1 MEKILE
7 EHKMENKYLKLY
19 AAFKAG
25 YLGENILNTYFPFF
39 ANILYEKH
47 IEIIDEY
54 VLQTEFEKKY
64 NFKPTIPFIRQV
76 LSIGLENKCIIK
88 AKNNYNSDFSK
99 LKQYYLNTD
108 DFESNWSTLLQRFKE
123 YFSNNKT
130 AYDLNNLENDI
141 ISYIENNDYLI
152 VSQTELE
159 NSMPLPDSFEYTW
172 VRFIQTLSENSSPLI
187 DFIAAICASNIF
199 KEALLYC
206 GETND
211 SFKDLNVYLDSPMVF
226 ALLGM
231 DSDERT
237 KSYQILVKDMIKAG
251 CNVQVLDNN
260 FSEIE
265 GIVNRS
271 ATWANSTQYD
281 ISKATK
287 VAKYLHDLEFSQEEM
302 IEYCESLEEKIND
315 FGITVKKTEFNMQEI
330 SFQED
335 ELKLFDMVKSK
346 YDEQNLGISDEKV
359 QSIETDVRSIILIYR
374 QRQGRSSVK
383 IQTCSHIMLTL
394 NGVLA
399 NVSKNYE
406 SNQSINAG
414 HIPACIS
421 ADLFGAILWL
431 NSPHDMLNYH
441 KHKLLADCYSSLQ
454 PSKALLDKYASSLE
468 SAKSLGE
475 IDEKKYLFM
484 RTHSMVS
491 DALMNVTKGDYAR
504 FTDRTYLDVYEEI
517 KFEAKKEYLAE
528 AEQHNQTKQE
538 LENVVQKN
546 SELSQEMNSLKQ
558 EFQKYKDEQTRK
570 NEELFNSASTIIGN
584 FISIVLLAI
593 PYIYFLVK
601 LEFIKAKYASQVTKG
616 NIIYLTIAVIAG
628 LFLAFI
634 YTQFKKIIT
643 YIVRKAIRKF
653 MQK

>member
-47 IEIIDEY
+47 IEIVDEY
-54 VLQTEFEKKY
+54 VLQAEFEKKY
-64 NFKPTIPFIRQV
+64 SFKPTIPFIRQV
-76 LSIGLENKCIIK
+76 LSIGLENKSIIK
-88 AKNNYNSDFSK
+88 IKNNYNSDFFK
-99 LKQYYLNTD
+99 LKQYTLNTD
-108 DFESNWSTLLQRFKE
+108 DFENNWNSLLHEFQK
-123 YFSNNKT
+123 YSSSNKT
-130 AYDLNNLENDI
+130 GYDLKNLENDI

-159 NSMPLPDSFEYTW
+159 NTMPLPDSFEYTW
-172 VRFIQTLSENSSPLI
+172 IRFVKNLSENSSHLI

-206 GETND
+206 GEAND
-211 SFKDLNVYLDSPMVF
+211 TFNNLNVYLDSPMVF

-251 CNVQVLDNN
+251 CNVQILDNN

-271 ATWANSTQYD
+271 ATWANSTQYN

-287 VAKYLHDLEFSQEEM
+287 VAKYLHDLECSQEEM

-315 FGITVKKTEFNMQEI
+315 FGITIKKTEFDMQES

-335 ELKLFDMVKSK
+335 ELKLFDMVKSR
-346 YDEQNLGISDEKV
+346 YDEQNMGISDEKV
-359 QSIETDVRSIILIYR
+359 QSIETDVRSIILVYR
-374 QRQGRSSVK
+374 QRQGRTSVK

-406 SNQSINAG
+406 SNQSLNAG

-421 ADLFGAILWL
+421 ADLFGALLWL
-431 NSPHDMLNYH
+431 NSPTSIINYH
-441 KHKLLADCYSSLQ
+441 KHKLLADCYASLQ
-454 PSKALLDKYASSLE
+454 PSKELLDKYASSLE
-468 SAKSLGE
+468 NAKSLGE

-528 AEQHNQTKQE
+528 VKQHKQTKQE
-538 LENVVQKN
+538 LKNVMQKN
-546 SELSQEMNSLKQ
+546 DELSQEMNSLKQ
-558 EFQKYKDEQTRK
+558 DFQHYKDEQNQKAKKR
-570 NEELFNSASTIIGN
+570 FNMVSSVIGN
-584 FISIVLLAI
+584 CISFILLVA
-593 PYIYFLVK
+593 PYIFLLVK

-616 NIIYLTIAVIAG
+616 NIIYLTLAVIAG
-628 LFLAFI
+628 LILIFI
-634 YTQFKKIIT
+634 YTQLKKLIT
-643 YIVRKAIRKF
+643 FIVRKILQKF
-653 MQK
+653 MLQ

>member
-7 EHKMENKYLKLY
+7 KHKMENKYLKLY

-47 IEIIDEY
+47 IEIVDEY
-54 VLQTEFEKKY
+54 VLQAEFEKKY

-76 LSIGLENKCIIK
+76 LSIGLENKSIIK
-88 AKNNYNSDFSK
+88 IKNNYNSDFSK
-99 LKQYYLNTD
+99 LKQYTLNTD
-108 DFESNWSTLLQRFKE
+108 DFENNWNSLLHEFQK
-123 YFSNNKT
+123 YSSSNKT
-130 AYDLNNLENDI
+130 GYDLNNLENDI
-141 ISYIENNDYLI
+141 ISYIENNDYLV

-159 NSMPLPDSFEYTW
+159 NTMPLPDSFEYTW
-172 VRFIQTLSENSSPLI
+172 IRFVKNLSENSSHLI

-206 GETND
+206 GEAND
-211 SFKDLNVYLDSPMVF
+211 TFNNLNVYLDSPMVF

-251 CNVQVLDNN
+251 CNVQILDNN

-271 ATWANSTQYD
+271 ATWANSTQYN

-287 VAKYLHDLEFSQEEM
+287 VAKYLHDLECSQEEM

-315 FGITVKKTEFNMQEI
+315 FGITIKKTEFDMQES

-335 ELKLFDMVKSK
+335 ELKLFDMVKSR
-346 YDEQNLGISDEKV
+346 YDEQNMGISDEKV
-359 QSIETDVRSIILIYR
+359 QSIETDVRSIILVYR
-374 QRQGRSSVK
+374 QRQGRTSVK

-406 SNQSINAG
+406 SNQSLNAG

-421 ADLFGAILWL
+421 ADLFGALLWL
-431 NSPHDMLNYH
+431 NSPTSIINYH
-441 KHKLLADCYSSLQ
+441 KHKLLADCYASLQ
-454 PSKALLDKYASSLE
+454 PSKELLDKYASSLE

-528 AEQHNQTKQE
+528 VKQHKQTKQE
-538 LENVVQKN
+538 LKNVMQKN
-546 SELSQEMNSLKQ
+546 DELSQEMNSLKQ
-558 EFQKYKDEQTRK
+558 DFQHYKDEQNQKAKKR
-570 NEELFNSASTIIGN
+570 FNMVSSVIGN
-584 FISIVLLAI
+584 CISFILLVA
-593 PYIYFLVK
+593 PYIFLLVK

-616 NIIYLTIAVIAG
+616 NIIYLTLAVIAG
-628 LFLAFI
+628 LILIFI
-634 YTQFKKIIT
+634 YTQLKKLIT
-643 YIVRKAIRKF
+643 FIVRKILQKF
-653 MQK
+653 MLQ